1 MDASIIRLGLEV
13 FEDINDEDEFYI
25 SLEDM
30 VLGVFFQASKTV
42 RDYLILHNIKHLYI
56 LHRLSL
62 WDCDQLIHVAIQA
75 GKISRSV
82 GLWKSRFPVVA
93 IHIDTS
99 LSSLASKSLKIRCN

>member
-42 RDYLILHNIKHLYI
+42 HYLLLHNIKYLYI
-56 LHRLSL
+56 LHRLFL

-93 IHIDTS
+93 IHIDIS